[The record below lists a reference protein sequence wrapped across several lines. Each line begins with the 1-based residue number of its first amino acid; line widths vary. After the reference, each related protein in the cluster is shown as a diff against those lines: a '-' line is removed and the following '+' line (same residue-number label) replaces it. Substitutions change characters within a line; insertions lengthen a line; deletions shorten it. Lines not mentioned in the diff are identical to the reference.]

1 MVPDL
6 PRIEQ
11 QRASVTYYAQLKK
24 WLQRAAKFTLAGG
37 LIAALAIPAMVVPA
51 FMLVSVIAFIGSVIA
66 FIGYLLFAAVVA
78 LATSDAD
85 SVIEQ
90 SCMKSSAEARWN
102 LLTKPRDAWQNQIAD
117 LDQRIGKLDQY
128 VRDHNARV
136 STQVKERI
144 EQVKERIEL
153 RKTIEEA
160 VRDGSPLGAS
170 LASNYEQREADRLRA
185 EASRLAFEAEL
196 LDIASQQTL
205 ETNAAAREEARL
217 RVCKDVA
224 VKQLAL
230 SRHR

>member
-37 LIAALAIPAMVVPA
+37 QIAALAISAMVVPA
-51 FMLVSVIAFIGSVIA
+51 FMLVSVIA

-144 EQVKERIEL
+144 EL
-153 RKTIEEA
+153 RKTIEAA

-217 RVCKDVA
+217 RVCRDVA

>member
-51 FMLVSVIAFIGSVIA
+51 FMLVSVIA

-217 RVCKDVA
+217 RVCRDVA